1 MSVKS
6 SFYSNSSNSNS
17 PALSAGANTNV
28 NANLNG
34 FMGLKF
40 TKTQIIIGVVV
51 FLGVVGIG
59 IYLYTTTKPVT
70 AFHAN
75 RENVPKGDNAVKTAT
90 VKLFYVD
97 WCPHCK
103 TAKPVW
109 NDTKT
114 EYEGTVING
123 YKLSFLEYNCTKETP
138 ETQALMDKYKIEGFP
153 SIILIKDNQVIDYD
167 AKPSKATMVQF
178 LNTVL

>member
-6 SFYSNSSNSNS
+6 GFQTPISG
-17 PALSAGANTNV
+17 LTAGANTNV

-51 FLGVVGIG
+51 FLAVVGIS

-75 RENVPKGDNAVKTAT
+75 RENIPKGDNAVKTAT

>member
-1 MSVKS
+1 MSGKP

-17 PALSAGANTNV
+17 PALSAGANTN
-28 NANLNG
+28 LNG
-34 FMGLKF
+34 FMGLQF

-51 FLGVVGIG
+51 FLAVVGIG
-59 IYLYTTTKPVT
+59 IYLYYTTKPVT

-75 RENVPKGDNAVKTAT
+75 RENVPEGDNAVKTAT

>member
-1 MSVKS
+1 MSGRSGFQNQVQS
-6 SFYSNSSNSNS
+6 
-17 PALSAGANTNV
+17 LSAGANTNT
-28 NANLNG
+28 NANSSLNG
-34 FMGLKF
+34 FMGLQF

-51 FLGVVGIG
+51 FLAVVGLG
-59 IYLYTTTKPVT
+59 IYLYTTTKPAT

-75 RENVPKGDNAVKTAT
+75 RENVPESQSSATKTAT
-90 VKLFYVD
+90 VKMFYVD

-109 NDTKT
+109 NDIKT

-123 YKLSFLEYNCTKETP
+123 YKVSFVEYNCTKETQ

>member
-1 MSVKS
+1 MSVRS
-6 SFYSNSSNSNS
+6 GSAFQQPVQS
-17 PALSAGANTNV
+17 LSAGANTS
-28 NANLNG
+28 LNG
-34 FMGLKF
+34 FMGLQF
-40 TKTQIIIGVVV
+40 TKTQIIIGVVI
-51 FLGVVGIG
+51 FLAVVGLG
-59 IYLYTTTKPVT
+59 IYLYTTTKPAT

-75 RENVPKGDNAVKTAT
+75 KERVPEGEGSGSEVKTAT
-90 VKLFYVD
+90 VMLFYVD

-109 NDTKT
+109 NDIKS

-123 YKLSFLEYNCTKETP
+123 YKVSFVEYNCTKETS
-138 ETQALMDKYKIEGFP
+138 ENQALMDKYKIEGFP

-167 AKPSKATMVQF
+167 DKPSKATMVQF

>member
-1 MSVKS
+1 MSSKPGFQTPVS
-6 SFYSNSSNSNS
+6 
-17 PALSAGANTNV
+17 ALSAGASTNV

-51 FLGVVGIG
+51 FLAVVGIG

-109 NDTKT
+109 NDIKT

-138 ETQALMDKYKIEGFP
+138 ETQAMMDKYKIEGFP

>member
-1 MSVKS
+1 MDSTS
-6 SFYSNSSNSNS
+6 NNYFNPISRATPLGGQSNS
-17 PALSAGANTNV
+17 L
-28 NANLNG
+28 
-34 FMGLKF
+34 F
-40 TKTQIIIGVVV
+40 TKMSGYFSGNNLIFIVALILFLIIAGVYYYYYI
-51 FLGVVGIG
+51 LPGMQSK
-59 IYLYTTTKPVT
+59 YKPNNEKVINDDSGNT
-70 AFHAN
+70 AELLFFYAN
-75 RENVPKGDNAVKTAT
+75 
-90 VKLFYVD
+90 

-167 AKPSKATMVQF
+167 AKPSKATIVQF

>member
-1 MSVKS
+1 MSSKS
-6 SFYSNSSNSNS
+6 SFYSNTNT
-17 PALSAGANTNV
+17 PVLSAGANTN
-28 NANLNG
+28 ASLNG
-34 FMGLKF
+34 FMGLPF

-51 FLGVVGIG
+51 FLAVVGLG
-59 IYLYTTTKPVT
+59 IYLYTTTKPMT
-70 AFHAN
+70 SFHAN
-75 RENVPKGDNAVKTAT
+75 REHVPKGEGDEVKSAT
-90 VKLFYVD
+90 VKMFYVD

-109 NDTKT
+109 NDIKT

-123 YKLSFLEYNCTKETP
+123 YKVSFVEYNCTKETQ